1 MARAALTR
9 LAVASALASGLASDR
24 WRYTSRRALLLAML
38 SFFLAA
44 AQPAHAGVQGLSSAS
59 LSMTIDGLP
68 TTVTW
73 SGTGNAN
80 VDMEAKSITGLSA
93 GIFSLT
99 ASLELT
105 THPGAFPIAGLLIP
119 GATNGTGDFSGV
131 DTMAGGGSM
140 AIKGFATVCL
150 FAVCAAPSPPEKVT
164 VPFTTD
170 GENGIGLGG
179 NPVFTQG
186 PPGLGNFTTYGNSWT
201 IRKPLTGG
209 TVELETRALISS
221 DIGAP
226 TITIPSFAVMTLTF
240 IPEPGTMLL
249 LGLGLVGLTLH
260 RRRAG
265 VRT

>member
-9 LAVASALASGLASDR
+9 LAAAPALASPGPGSHR

-38 SFFLAA
+38 SLFLGA

-59 LSMTIDGLP
+59 LSITIDGLP
-68 TTVTW
+68 TTVAW
-73 SGTGNAN
+73 SGTGSAN
-80 VDMEAKSITGLSA
+80 VNVEAKSITELTA
-93 GIFSLT
+93 GIFSFT
-99 ASLELT
+99 ASLDLT
-105 THPGAFPIAGLLIP
+105 TLPLFPSAGLLIP
-119 GATNGTGDFSGV
+119 GAANGTGNFFGV

-150 FAVCAAPSPPEKVT
+150 FAVCAASPPENVT
-164 VPFTTD
+164 VPFTKD

-179 NPVFTQG
+179 SPVFAPG

-209 TVELETRALISS
+209 TVELEMPTLIST
-221 DIGAP
+221 DIRFP
-226 TITIPSFAVMTLTF
+226 PSTIPSFAVMTLTF

-249 LGLGLVGLTLH
+249 LGLGLVGLTV

>member
-59 LSMTIDGLP
+59 LSITIAGLP
-68 TTVTW
+68 TTVAW
-73 SGTGNAN
+73 SETGSAN

-150 FAVCAAPSPPEKVT
+150 FAVCAASPPENVT
-164 VPFTTD
+164 VPFTKD

-179 NPVFTQG
+179 SPVFAPG

-209 TVELETRALISS
+209 TVELEMPTLIST
-221 DIGAP
+221 DIRFP
-226 TITIPSFAVMTLTF
+226 PSTIPSFAVMTLTF

-260 RRRAG
+260 RRRFHG
-265 VRT
+265 